1 VESALAGCDNC
12 GSPYDTSAIACP
24 FCRAPRGVAGL
35 ASTTRNAEDRLDRIV
50 TESLLARSDA
60 SVEDLLARDL
70 AGPLSPGDLR
80 DALVRVDERSDP
92 SVAELEGSLT
102 LDAAIALD
110 GITLSDLVD
119 ARGNDMKIVKRG
131 LTFLRNKRW
140 AEALEWWS
148 LHREQLDPSQDR
160 LGLLLLLMEGF
171 THRLA
176 GEHRRAADVH
186 ARIVAH
192 PLYRRMRGLER
203 K

>member
-1 VESALAGCDNC
+1 VIG
-12 GSPYDTSAIACP
+12 IAS
-24 FCRAPRGVAGL
+24 
-35 ASTTRNAEDRLDRIV
+35 STRQAEDRLDRVV
-50 TESLLARSDA
+50 TEQLLARSDA
-60 SVEDLLARDL
+60 GIEDLLSRDL

-80 DALVRVDERSDP
+80 DALVRVDAKVDP
-92 SVAELEGSLT
+92 TVAELEGSLT

-119 ARGNDMKIVKRG
+119 GRGDDMKIVKRG
-131 LTFLRNKRW
+131 LTFLKNKRW
-140 AEALEWWS
+140 REALEWWS
-148 LHREQLDPSQDR
+148 IHRERVEATNDR

-176 GEHRRAADVH
+176 GDHRRAADVH

-192 PLYRRMRGLER
+192 PLYKRMRGIER